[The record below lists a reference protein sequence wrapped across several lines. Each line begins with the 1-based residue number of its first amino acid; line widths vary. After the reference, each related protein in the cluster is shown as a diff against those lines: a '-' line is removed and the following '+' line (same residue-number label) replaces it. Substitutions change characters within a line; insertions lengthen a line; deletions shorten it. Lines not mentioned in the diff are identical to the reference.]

1 VNFIRPTP
9 LSAQSQSAERDHRND
24 RTLWRLT
31 AGSILV
37 FVSCAVLVTGVALG
51 SAAWID
57 AVAKNRHK
65 RVVAFALGK
74 SVEKISYDQESV
86 AIWDDSV
93 VNVRNSFNPAWVDV
107 NLGVWMYDYFKHDR
121 VYILDAK
128 DRTLYTMADGKQAP
142 ANGSLPSGPVA
153 SLIWKLR
160 QNISAGALDDYESGK
175 IRIPRAVDL
184 GIHEQR
190 PAIISVMPLVPDTD
204 SVTQER
210 GSESLIVS
218 VRYLDKSFLH
228 DLAESNLLKNVRFA
242 SSPVA
247 KDGEQ
252 TYPVADL
259 SGHTIGYLNWS
270 PNLPGRAMLS
280 QVLPVM
286 AAGIVAIG
294 IAVALLL
301 LNLRKSYRA
310 LSHTAYHDELT
321 GLPNRAA
328 FNRHLEH
335 ALLGVQ
341 RGQGQ
346 IALMFLD
353 LDRFKHVN
361 DTLGHAA
368 GDQLIREFASR
379 LARTVKPSDM
389 IARMGGDEFAIISH
403 IVAGKRDIEALCQEI
418 MAEVSKPF
426 EVLGVQNY
434 IGVSIGIAVA
444 PSAGTDRSE
453 LARKADIALYEAKN
467 TGRSRFQLFSEELGE
482 RLSKRQRLESDLRL
496 ALETGAGLDVFYQP
510 VYSASDL
517 TISGVEALAR
527 WQHPTLG
534 PIAPLTFVPLAEECG
549 LIGALGDWVLRT
561 ACRAASAWD
570 IGTVAVNVSPIQ
582 FNQPDFAKR
591 VLAVLAETHLPP
603 SRLEIEITE
612 STLLDRSHMAEAG
625 LKILREAGV
634 KVALDDFGTGYSSLS
649 YLLNLDV
656 DRIKI
661 DKSFVYRLGESQSSL
676 SIIQAIVT
684 MARAVGVAVTA
695 EGVETNEQRELLT
708 LIGCDHLQGYILS
721 RPLTAR
727 ALGEHL
733 ADRRTEPPAIEVA

>member
-1 VNFIRPTP
+1 VIFNRPTYSTAP
-9 LSAQSQSAERDHRND
+9 SQSGERDHRND
-24 RTLWRLT
+24 RTLRRLT
-31 AGSILV
+31 IGSILV

-51 SAAWID
+51 SAAWVD
-57 AVAKNRHK
+57 AIAKNRHQ
-65 RVVAFALGK
+65 RMVDFTLGK
-74 SVEKISYDQESV
+74 SVEKIPHDQESV

-93 VNVRNSFNPAWVDV
+93 INVRNAFNPAWVDV

-121 VYILDAK
+121 VYILDRK
-128 DRTLYTMADGKQAP
+128 DRVLYTMADGKQVP
-142 ANGSLPSGPVA
+142 SNGVLPSGPVQT
-153 SLIWKLR
+153 LTWKLR
-160 QNISAGALDDYESGK
+160 QLMAAGGLDDYEAGK
-175 IRIPRAVDL
+175 AKLPRVVDL
-184 GIHEQR
+184 ALDEQR
-190 PAIISVMPLVPDTD
+190 PAIISVVPLVPH
-204 SVTQER
+204 SNEVSQER
-210 GSESLIVS
+210 GTESLIVS
-218 VRYLDKSFLH
+218 VRFLDKSFLPE
-228 DLAESNLLKNVRFA
+228 LAESNLIKNVHFS
-242 SSPVA
+242 SSPDT

-252 TYPVADL
+252 TSPIVDQ
-259 SGHTIGYLNWS
+259 SGLTIGYLTWS

-280 QVLPVM
+280 RVLPVM
-286 AAGIVAIG
+286 TAGIIAVG
-294 IAVALLL
+294 IAGAFLL
-301 LNLRKSYRA
+301 LNLRKTYRA

-321 GLPNRAA
+321 GLPNRAS
-328 FNRHLEH
+328 FNTHLEQ
-335 ALLGVQ
+335 ALIDVQ
-341 RGQGQ
+341 RGQGHV
-346 IALMFLD
+346 ALLLLD

-368 GDQLIREFASR
+368 GDQVIREFASR
-379 LARTVKPSDM
+379 LTRTVKASDM
-389 IARMGGDEFAIISH
+389 IARMGGDEFAIIMRIAPGQHDVDAVCRS
-403 IVAGKRDIEALCQEI
+403 IMGEVA
-418 MAEVSKPF
+418 KPF
-426 EVLGVQNY
+426 LVQGVQSC

-444 PSAGTDRSE
+444 QSEGTDRSE

-482 RLSKRQRLESDLRL
+482 RLSRRQHLESDLRR
-496 ALETGAGLDVFYQP
+496 ALETGAGLEVFYQP

-534 PIAPLTFVPLAEECG
+534 PISPLTFVPLAEECG
-549 LIGALGDWVLRT
+549 LIGSLGNWVLLT
-561 ACRAASAWD
+561 ACKAASAWD
-570 IGTVAVNVSPIQ
+570 AGTVAVNVSPIQ
-582 FNQPDFAKR
+582 FNQPDFAAR
-591 VLAVLAETHLPP
+591 VLAVLAETNLPP

-661 DKSFVYRLGESQSSL
+661 DKSFVHHLGDSQSSL

-708 LIGCDHLQGYILS
+708 LIGCDHLQGYLLS
-721 RPLTAR
+721 HPLTAR

-733 ADRRTEPPAIEVA
+733 AKSRFLPWDIEVA

>member
-1 VNFIRPTP
+1 
-9 LSAQSQSAERDHRND
+9 
-24 RTLWRLT
+24 
-31 AGSILV
+31 
-37 FVSCAVLVTGVALG
+37 
-51 SAAWID
+51 
-57 AVAKNRHK
+57 
-65 RVVAFALGK
+65 
-74 SVEKISYDQESV
+74 
-86 AIWDDSV
+86 
-93 VNVRNSFNPAWVDV
+93 
-107 NLGVWMYDYFKHDR
+107 
-121 VYILDAK
+121 
-128 DRTLYTMADGKQAP
+128 
-142 ANGSLPSGPVA
+142 
-153 SLIWKLR
+153 
-160 QNISAGALDDYESGK
+160 
-175 IRIPRAVDL
+175 
-184 GIHEQR
+184 
-190 PAIISVMPLVPDTD
+190 
-204 SVTQER
+204 
-210 GSESLIVS
+210 
-218 VRYLDKSFLH
+218 
-228 DLAESNLLKNVRFA
+228 
-242 SSPVA
+242 
-247 KDGEQ
+247 
-252 TYPVADL
+252 
-259 SGHTIGYLNWS
+259 
-270 PNLPGRAMLS
+270 
-280 QVLPVM
+280 
-286 AAGIVAIG
+286 
-294 IAVALLL
+294 
-301 LNLRKSYRA
+301 
-310 LSHTAYHDELT
+310 
-321 GLPNRAA
+321 
-328 FNRHLEH
+328 
-335 ALLGVQ
+335 
-341 RGQGQ
+341 
-346 IALMFLD
+346 
-353 LDRFKHVN
+353 
-361 DTLGHAA
+361 
-368 GDQLIREFASR
+368 
-379 LARTVKPSDM
+379 
-389 IARMGGDEFAIISH
+389 
-403 IVAGKRDIEALCQEI
+403 
-418 MAEVSKPF
+418 
-426 EVLGVQNY
+426 
-434 IGVSIGIAVA
+434 VSIGIAVA

-591 VLAVLAETHLPP
+591 VLAVLAESHLPP